1 VADTPPRGTLGT
13 VHNAAL
19 LLELLSTGAAH
30 QPLTDLADRSG
41 MSLPTLHRL
50 LRSLVAAGLVEQ
62 DPRSSR
68 YGLGPGLARLA
79 EQYRTRLPVAKV
91 ASPYLVELRVRTG
104 GTARLITLV
113 GPDAVEIDRVD
124 GDDVGGVFRDG
135 SRVHPALDSAA
146 GRLLLARADDETWK
160 LGTAY
165 ATAAPSDADRRA
177 WADTRYLTLQA
188 QHAVDRGEVAAP
200 VVVDDTA
207 VVAALSLSGPSH
219 VLTPA
224 DLDSVVAPQVLR
236 AAAAISGALGHG

>member
-50 LRSLVAAGLVEQ
+50 LRSLVAAGLLEQ

-91 ASPYLVELRVRTG
+91 ASPYLVELRIRTG
-104 GTARLITLV
+104 GTARLMTLV
-113 GPDAVEIDRVD
+113 GGDAVEIDRVD
-124 GDDVGGVFRDG
+124 GEDVGGVFRDG

-146 GRLLLARADDETWK
+146 GRLLLAHADDETWK
-160 LGTAY
+160 V
-165 ATAAPSDADRRA
+165 ATAVSTEAPNETDRLA
-177 WADTRYLTLQA
+177 WASTRYLTFEA
-188 QHAVDRGEVAAP
+188 KSPVDRVEVAAP
-200 VVVDDTA
+200 VGIDSG
-207 VVAALSLSGPSH
+207 VVAALSVAGPSH
-219 VLTPA
+219 VLSPE
-224 DLDSVVAPQVLR
+224 DLDDVVAPQVLR

>member
-50 LRSLVAAGLVEQ
+50 LRSLVAAGLLEQ
-62 DPRSSR
+62 HPRSSR

-79 EQYRTRLPVAKV
+79 ERYRTRLPVANI
-91 ASPYLVELRVRTG
+91 ASPYLVELRARTG
-104 GTARLITLV
+104 GTARLVTLA
-113 GPDAVEIDRVD
+113 GGDAVEIDRVD

-135 SRVHPALDSAA
+135 SRVHPALDSAS

-160 LGTAY
+160 L
-165 ATAAPSDADRRA
+165 ATGGSAEAPSETDRRT
-177 WADTRYLTLQA
+177 WADAPYLTFEA
-188 QHAVDRGEVAAP
+188 QSPADWVEVAAP
-200 VVVDDTA
+200 VGIDTG
-207 VVAALSLSGPSH
+207 VVALSVSGPSH
-219 VLTPA
+219 VLSRD
-224 DLDSVVAPQVLR
+224 DLETLVAPQVLR
-236 AAAAISGALGHG
+236 AAAAIAGALGHG

>member
-50 LRSLVAAGLVEQ
+50 LRSLVAAGLLEQ

-91 ASPYLVELRVRTG
+91 ASPYLVELRSRTG
-104 GTARLITLV
+104 GTARLVTLV
-113 GPDAVEIDRVD
+113 GVDAVEIDRVD
-124 GDDVGGVFRDG
+124 GEDVGGVFRDG

-146 GRLLLARADDETWK
+146 GRLLLAHADDGTWK
-160 LGTAY
+160 E
-165 ATAAPSDADRRA
+165 ATGGAPDAPSETDRRA
-177 WADTRYLTLQA
+177 WADTTYLTFDA
-188 QHAVDRGEVAAP
+188 QRPVDRVEVAALIG
-200 VVVDDTA
+200 VDHGA
-207 VVAALSLSGPSH
+207 VAALSVSGPSH
-219 VLTPA
+219 VLAPET
-224 DLDSVVAPQVLR
+224 LDDVVAPQVLR
-236 AAAAISGALGHG
+236 ATAAISGALGHG